1 MKAIYKLVFLLLASV
16 YGIAH
21 AQSNNILYLS
31 SGATGKIYDISSLTG
46 GDLISAT
53 PVATYSPRASLG
65 NLAVGPNPSG
75 GGYVFT
81 HSDTFSGSAVFVNG
95 VDTAGDLPGDVGG
108 LTANPSGGYTYG
120 ISSGR
125 RLLRANPTPLDLGA
139 ITGDSVWNGS
149 TPGNDSFF
157 DPQGNMYVV
166 TTRTINSTT
175 TSYIYKIDITTRTA
189 ALYLQLNGS
198 LPTNFQGLA
207 YFNNKIYAAQAFQTT
222 VSGQNYSNVRVYEID
237 PGSGAG
243 TVKANYVL
251 MQGTVDAGNNLDLA
265 TGVTFVAPTSDLS
278 VTKTVNPNNP
288 KYGSNVTFTITA
300 TNNGPNNNTNVSV
313 SDVIPSGYTTV
324 NYTPSTGTYN
334 ATTGVWAIGTLN
346 NGSSATLSIVAKV
359 LSAGSYTNTA
369 TIIGSLSD
377 PDTSNNSASATP
389 APIQNTI
396 DAVNDSYNLV
406 TGSSNVESVL
416 SNDTYNTGAAT
427 TSNVTVSQVSTTN
440 AGVTINSSGIIS
452 VGNSVPAGTYTLVYQ
467 MCDKSDPSHCDT
479 ATVTVNVVTSPLACN
494 TPTNLLT
501 SATYPN
507 LLVSTTGTY
516 TPLFGSPQSA
526 WTTTGNVID
535 SDITNVANSP
545 TILIGA
551 ATVNKTLRV
560 TDTDHIFTAGT
571 YAGFRIGTILGL
583 SSVTIRLYKNNALVY
598 TSPITVSLGA
608 AETRDVIFKSPV
620 DFNAIEVE
628 VPMVNGI
635 NVYYPILNRT
645 CPTVLECNTLTEW
658 KNNAFSDLTVVKTVV
673 GGNIVDEDNLI
684 DNDNTNYAQVQN
696 NLVPNVTRTLEVKDA
711 TNTYGAGTFV
721 GFNLSVNFTLSPIG
735 NTFTIST
742 YKDDGLLP
750 VESKT
755 FTTGGNGFP
764 MGARIDAGF
773 LATQDFNSVKI
784 EFGIANV
791 LEAQIYYPI
800 LMRSCT
806 SPELACN
813 IKTDISQNGY
823 SVVVNAENTGAGG
836 INIGSSWTPN
846 FGAVVSPSTTDYT
859 ILSASGIAASSFVS
873 VKDVSKVY
881 PAGTFAGFKI
891 QNITIFNASFLNG
904 ITINTYNGGVL
915 QESQSGTSIF
925 ASVTAFD
932 ITDPQTIG
940 FETTKIFDEVQIVVN
955 NPFGL
960 TFGETRV
967 FNMVLRKPCEGTV
980 PLVCNTPTNYT
991 TPNYPVNISLPRT
1004 GLTGALA
1011 AGNYVQNSENV
1022 IDADTNNFANIT
1034 LLTGVGNSGSISV
1047 KKSLSTFPAGY
1058 FAGFTIR
1065 NTSLINASLL
1075 GGITISTYL
1084 DGVEQENVSG
1094 TSVIFGSGSTIFD
1107 GSTKQTLGIVTKFDF
1122 DEVRISVNNI
1132 VGFNLGTTE
1141 VYNLVITKTCP
1152 GIIDCNNEYYLV
1164 NPAFPVVLD
1173 IAYTG
1178 TSGLS
1183 CSNSVVNPGNV
1194 IDNDPNNY
1202 AVFNLSG
1209 TACTTSIGVVDPSN
1223 TYPKGTFAGYTVR
1236 NTTSLANINFFQNTT
1251 IKTYLDGVLQESKTS
1266 SELSNFSLFFIPIW
1280 GTGTQNIGFY
1290 TTKPFDEVIIEV
1302 SALFG
1307 ANTVHVYG
1315 LFINTKTSDGGSLNC
1330 AAGVCYKPGI
1340 TGGTTL
1346 ETKHGITALGRAG
1359 ADNDNWPMVRK
1370 GAWTVLESK
1379 EKGFLPNRVALTAN
1393 LSAIT
1398 NPIEGMMVYDEEA
1411 DCLKIYTTKE
1421 GDTTPAWHC
1430 FNTQT
1435 CPD

>member
-139 ITGDSVWNGS
+139 ITGDAVWNGS

-166 TTRTINSTT
+166 TIRTINSTT

-189 ALYLQLNGS
+189 ALYLQLNGA

-222 VSGQNYSNVRVYEID
+222 VSGQNYSNVRIYEID

-346 NGSSATLSIVAKV
+346 NGASATLSIVAKV

-416 SNDTYNTGAAT
+416 SNDTYNSGAAT

-479 ATVTVNVVTSPLACN
+479 ATVIVTVVTTPLVCN
-494 TPTNLLT
+494 TPTNLIT

-507 LLVSTTGTY
+507 LSV
-516 TPLFGSPQSA
+516 
-526 WTTTGNVID
+526 TTTNTFGTGWSGNVNVID
-535 SDITNVANSP
+535 SDLSNFANNC
-545 TILIGA
+545 TLCGIGP
-551 ATVNKTLRV
+551 KSLRV
-560 TDTDHIFTAGT
+560 TDPDHTFTVGT
-571 YAGFRIGTILGL
+571 YAGFHIGTATSPLPFE
-583 SSVTIRLYKNNALVY
+583 IRLYNNGSLVQ
-598 TSPITVSLGA
+598 TGIFSTLVTTGSDFVLKSTVA
-608 AETRDVIFKSPV
+608 FDA
-620 DFNAIEVE
+620 VE
-628 VPMVNGI
+628 IYLTAGGI
-635 NVYYPILNRT
+635 NVYYPILTRT
-645 CPTVLECNTLTEW
+645 CPTVLECNTMTAW
-658 KNNAFSDLTVVKTVV
+658 KNNAFSDLTVTSSAT
-673 GGNIVDEDNLI
+673 GNTFFRENLI
-684 DNDNTNYAQVQN
+684 DTDDTNA
-696 NLVPNVTRTLEVKDA
+696 A
-711 TNTYGAGTFV
+711 TATAGLPKSFRVSDDTNIYGAGTFV
-721 GFNLSVNFTLSPIG
+721 GYNLSLITLPFD
-735 NTFTIST
+735 NTFTINT
-742 YKDDGLLP
+742 YKKNSLGLSVLA
-750 VESKT
+750 ESKT
-755 FTTGGNGFP
+755 FTAGSSFP
-764 MGARIDAGF
+764 SGARVDVGFVATEDFDSVEIIFAGS
-773 LATQDFNSVKI
+773 LTAS
-784 EFGIANV
+784 
-791 LEAQIYYPI
+791 IYYPI
-800 LMRSCT
+800 LMRSCS
-806 SPELACN
+806 SPDLVCN
-813 IKTDISQNGY
+813 TEANVSQSSY
-823 SVVVNAENTGAGG
+823 SVTVNPERTGAGG
-836 INIGSSWTPN
+836 LNVGASWAPN
-846 FGAVVSPSTTDYT
+846 FGAVVSPSTTDYSS
-859 ILSASGIAASSFVS
+859 LSASGIVASAYLS
-873 VKDVSKVY
+873 VKDISTVY

-891 QNITIFNASFLNG
+891 QNISIFDASLLSG
-904 ITINTYNGGVL
+904 ITIRTYNGGVL
-915 QESQSGTSIF
+915 QESQSGSSIF
-925 ASVTAFD
+925 ASVSAFD
-932 ITDPQTIG
+932 ITNPQVIG
-940 FETTKIFDEVQIVVN
+940 FETTKTFDEVQITVD

-960 TFGETRV
+960 SLGETRV
-967 FNMVLRKPCEGTV
+967 FNLVLKKPCEGTV

-1022 IDADTNNFANIT
+1022 IDADANNFANIT

-1065 NTSLINASLL
+1065 NASIVNSNFL
-1075 GGITISTYL
+1075 GGVTISTYL

-1094 TSVIFGSGSTIFD
+1094 TSVIFGVGSTIFN
-1107 GSTKQTLGIVTKFDF
+1107 GGTKQTLGIVTKFDF

-1132 VGFNLGTTE
+1132 VGFDLGTTE
-1141 VYNLVITKTCP
+1141 VYNLVITKTCQ
-1152 GIIDCNNEYYLV
+1152 GVIDCNNEYYLV
-1164 NPAFPVVLD
+1164 NPTFPVVLD

-1183 CSNSVVNPGNV
+1183 CTNSSVENPGYV
-1194 IDNDPNNY
+1194 IDNDPSNF

-1209 TACTTSIGVVDPSN
+1209 TVCTNSIGVVDPSN
-1223 TYPKGTFAGYTVR
+1223 TYPKGTFAGYTVKYAA
-1236 NTTSLANINFFQNTT
+1236 SLGQLSFFNNTT

-1266 SELSNFSLFFIPIW
+1266 SQLSSFSLFYIPIW
-1280 GTGTQNIGFY
+1280 GIGTQNVGFT
-1290 TTKPFDEVIIEV
+1290 TTKPFDEVVMEISGV
-1302 SALFG
+1302 FG
-1307 ANTVHVYG
+1307 STTVEVYG
-1315 LFINTKTSDGGSLNC
+1315 LFINTKTSDGGSLSC
-1330 AAGVCYKPGI
+1330 ASGVCYKPGA
-1340 TGGTTL
+1340 TGGTVL
-1346 ETKHGITALGRAG
+1346 ETKHGITALSRAG
-1359 ADNDNWPMVRK
+1359 SSDSDNWPMVRN

-1379 EKGFLPNRVALTAN
+1379 EKGFVINRVALTAN
-1393 LSAIT
+1393 LSSIT

-1411 DCLKIYTTKE
+1411 DCLKIYTIKD
-1421 GDTTPAWHC
+1421 GDTTAAWHC
-1430 FNTQT
+1430 LTTQA